1 MTTGGALN
9 LAAPSASSVSTSI
22 PPEASFSARMTELPG
37 PEAENRFDD
46 PFNVLARET
55 VGMLIRYSH
64 SPALAHS
71 FDDCTR

>member
-1 MTTGGALN
+1 MPATVVTHHRWSIKE
-9 LAAPSASSVSTSI
+9 SAI
-22 PPEASFSARMTELPG
+22 RCSARMTELPG
-37 PEAENRFDD
+37 PEAEDRFDD